1 MLVGCLLF
9 VCSWSARGP
18 CNVTLGVVPAWE
30 DKPAGDV
37 LLYLSSFGWVFLLE
51 NCNS

>member
-18 CNVTLGVVPAWE
+18 CNVTLGVVPAW
-30 DKPAGDV
+30 DRV
-37 LLYLSSFGWVFLLE
+37 LFFFGGVGLFGGGWV
-51 NCNS
+51 